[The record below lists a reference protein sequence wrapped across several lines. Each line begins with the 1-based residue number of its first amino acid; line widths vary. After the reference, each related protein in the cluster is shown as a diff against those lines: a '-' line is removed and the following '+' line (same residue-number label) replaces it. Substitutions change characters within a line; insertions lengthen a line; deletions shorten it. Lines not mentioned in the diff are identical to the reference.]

1 MNTNVNGGSLAI
13 NEMKENL
20 STSLAMTSKVINF
33 METMAADNESML
45 GNATKNFADVVTLQS
60 RSDDIALLF
69 KNYPLDLT
77 LAEADT

>member
-1 MNTNVNGGSLAI
+1 
-13 NEMKENL
+13 
-20 STSLAMTSKVINF
+20 